1 MVQAKLKLKI
11 MAGYL
16 VLVFCLAFI
25 IRLVHEELGKKSA
38 MEQQETHWQGERRET
53 NRAFLHLLDLAITGE
68 LITGWTEDDYAAY
81 REKRIATVHQLQ
93 DLKPLQENAVQRA
106 AIDSVCNL
114 LVEKERLL
122 SALLSTLEDTPDVE
136 EIVHR
141 KIPALLPKSMK
152 EMNAQPLLS
161 NDGPAAPATPKKKKN
176 FWGFLSRKKEKSAYA
191 LQREK
196 ALTNTT
202 TPPRQTNATA
212 SRPAALLHSL
222 KKEIADTTRIYEER
236 LSAKVDSLRLH
247 NRRLNER
254 ITLLISNFERNEE
267 DTFCREIGMQ
277 QAIRNRS
284 FSLIT
289 GTGIATFMLVILLYI
304 IIHRDVNRGYK
315 IRLALEAAN
324 KVNEELIAARKNM
337 MLSVSHDLRSPLT
350 AISGYAELLPGE
362 TDETQR
368 NRYAENIL
376 RISRHVIGLANNLLH
391 YYRLEAGKEQPD
403 KEVFHPGKLIE
414 DVALSFRPLAD
425 KKGLGLTVE
434 TEGVNT
440 MVEGDCI
447 RLTQILNNL
456 LANAVKFTRIG
467 HVYIKAY
474 YGNGQLRFFV
484 RDTGAGISKEKQER
498 IFMAFERQEGK
509 RTEPGFGLGLSITA
523 KLVELLGG
531 TISVESR
538 LEHGS
543 TFEVC
548 LPMPEADGRENA
560 KEPQREYINLAGLKI
575 VLIDDDLMQADMTRR
590 MMHRNG
596 ISCDCCCNVKE
607 LMELLRNNRY
617 DLLLTD
623 MQMPETDGYE
633 VLKLLR
639 SSNLGQSKDIPVLA
653 VTAGIDEKTD
663 GLVEVGF
670 AGCLHKFFS
679 NNELLDTVAECMNGR
694 IPQRQDADFST
705 LLEGE
710 DDRKGMLDMFVQDTE
725 KILADLQEAVG
736 AEDYGKI
743 SAFIHKGAPLWE
755 TIRIGIPTVELERL
769 ASLSPEV
776 WNKALLREVRQ
787 LVEAV
792 VRAVETAK
800 RLREGME

>member
-1 MVQAKLKLKI
+1 MIQAKLKFKI
-11 MAGYL
+11 IVGYL

-53 NRAFLHLLDLAITGE
+53 NRAFLHLLDLAATGE
-68 LITGWTEDDYAAY
+68 LIAGWTEDDYAAY
-81 REKRIATVHQLQ
+81 REKRIATVQQLQ
-93 DLKPLQENAVQRA
+93 DLKPLQEDAAQRA

-114 LVEKERLL
+114 LVEKERLM
-122 SALLSTLEDTPDVE
+122 SALLSTLENTPDVE

-141 KIPALLPKSMK
+141 KIPALLPKSRK
-152 EMNAQPLLS
+152 ETTSQPVPR
-161 NDGPAAPATPKKKKN
+161 NDEPAAPATPKKKKN
-176 FWGFLSRKKEKSAYA
+176 FWSFLSRKKEKSAYA

-196 ALTNTT
+196 ELTNTA
-202 TPPRQTNATA
+202 TPPQQTNATA
-212 SRPAALLHSL
+212 SRPSALLHSL
-222 KKEIADTTRIYEER
+222 EKEIADTTRIYEER

-254 ITLLISNFERNEE
+254 ISLLVQNFERNKEE
-267 DTFCREIGMQ
+267 TFCREIGMQ

-289 GTGIATFMLVILLYI
+289 GIGIGAFMLVILLYI
-304 IIHRDVNRGYK
+304 IIHRDVNREHK

-324 KVNEELIAARKNM
+324 KENEELIAARKNM

-362 TDETQR
+362 TVETQR

-376 RISRHVIGLANNLLH
+376 RTSRHVISLANNLLH

-414 DVALSFRPLAD
+414 DVMLSFRLLAD
-425 KKGLGLTVE
+425 KKGLGLTME

-440 MVEGDCI
+440 MVEGDSI

-456 LANAVKFTRIG
+456 LANAVKFTRKG
-467 HVYIKAY
+467 HVHIKAH
-474 YGNGQLRFFV
+474 YGNGKLRFSV
-484 RDTGAGISKEKQER
+484 RDTGTGISKEKQER
-498 IFMAFERQEGK
+498 IFMAFERQEGE
-509 RTEPGFGLGLSITA
+509 RTERGFGLGLSITA

-538 LEHGS
+538 PEHGS

-548 LPMPEADGRENA
+548 LPMQEADGRENG
-560 KEPQREYINLAGLKI
+560 KEPQTEYINLAGLKI
-575 VLIDDDLMQADMTRR
+575 VLIDDDRMQADMTQR
-590 MMHRNG
+590 MMYRNG

-623 MQMPETDGYE
+623 MQMPETDGHE

-639 SSNLGQSKDIPVLA
+639 NSNLGQSKDIPVLP
-653 VTAGIDEKTD
+653 VTAGVNEKTEE
-663 GLVEVGF
+663 LVQAGF
-670 AGCLHKFFS
+670 TGCLHKPFS
-679 NNELLDTVAECMNGR
+679 KKELLDAVAECMNGR
-694 IPQRQDADFST
+694 MPQKLDADFFA

-710 DDRKGMLDMFVQDTE
+710 HDRKGMLDMFVQDTE
-725 KILADLQEAVG
+725 KTLADLQEAIG

-743 SAFIHKGAPLWE
+743 SALIHKGTPLWE
-755 TIRIGIPTVELERL
+755 TIRIGIPAVELERL
-769 ASLSPEV
+769 VSLSPEA
-776 WNKALLREVRQ
+776 WNKALLPEIRQ
-787 LVEAV
+787 LAEALVRVVEA
-792 VRAVETAK
+792 AK
-800 RLREGME
+800 RLREDMK

>member
-1 MVQAKLKLKI
+1 M
-11 MAGYL
+11 
-16 VLVFCLAFI
+16 
-25 IRLVHEELGKKSA
+25 
-38 MEQQETHWQGERRET
+38 
-53 NRAFLHLLDLAITGE
+53 
-68 LITGWTEDDYAAY
+68 
-81 REKRIATVHQLQ
+81 
-93 DLKPLQENAVQRA
+93 
-106 AIDSVCNL
+106 
-114 LVEKERLL
+114 
-122 SALLSTLEDTPDVE
+122 SALLSTLEDMPDVE

-141 KIPALLPKSMK
+141 KIPAHLPKSR
-152 EMNAQPLLS
+152 EETTTQPVQR
-161 NDGPAAPATPKKKKN
+161 NDEPAEPATPKKKKS
-176 FWGFLSRKKEKSAYA
+176 FWDFLSRKKEKSVYA

-196 ALTNTT
+196 AQTNTT
-202 TPPRQTNATA
+202 TPPKQTNASA
-212 SRPAALLHSL
+212 SRPTALLYSL
-222 KKEIADTTRIYEER
+222 EKEIADTTRIYEER

-254 ITLLISNFERNEE
+254 INLLVQNFERNEE
-267 DTFCREIGMQ
+267 KNFCREIGVQ
-277 QAIRNRS
+277 QSIRDRS
-284 FSLIT
+284 FTLIT
-289 GTGIATFMLVILLYI
+289 GIGIGAFMLVILLYI

-324 KVNEELIAARKNM
+324 KENEELIAARKNM
-337 MLSVSHDLRSPLT
+337 MLSVSHDLRSPLS

-368 NRYAENIL
+368 NRYVENIL
-376 RISRHVIGLANNLLH
+376 RISGHVIGLANNLLH

-440 MVEGDCI
+440 MVKGDRI

-456 LANAVKFTRIG
+456 LANAVKFTRKG
-467 HVYIKAY
+467 HVYIKAH
-474 YGNGQLRFFV
+474 YGNGQLHFFV

-498 IFMAFERQEGK
+498 IFMAFERQEGG

-531 TISVESR
+531 TISVESCP
-538 LEHGS
+538 EHGS

-560 KEPQREYINLAGLKI
+560 KEPRTEYISLAGLKI

-607 LMELLRNNRY
+607 LMELLRDNRY

-653 VTAGIDEKTD
+653 VTARVDEKAD
-663 GLVEVGF
+663 GLVEIGF
-670 AGCLHKFFS
+670 AGCLHKPFS
-679 NNELLDTVAECMNGR
+679 NNELLAAVADCMDGR
-694 IPQRQDADFST
+694 IPQGQDADFST

-710 DDRKGMLDMFVQDTE
+710 CDRKGMLDMFVQDTE

-743 SAFIHKGAPLWE
+743 SALIHKGAPLWE

-776 WNKALLREVRQ
+776 WNKALLPEVQ
-787 LVEAV
+787 LLAETVA
-792 VRAVETAK
+792 RAVETAK
-800 RLREGME
+800 RLREETE

>member
-1 MVQAKLKLKI
+1 
-11 MAGYL
+11 
-16 VLVFCLAFI
+16 
-25 IRLVHEELGKKSA
+25 
-38 MEQQETHWQGERRET
+38 
-53 NRAFLHLLDLAITGE
+53 
-68 LITGWTEDDYAAY
+68 
-81 REKRIATVHQLQ
+81 
-93 DLKPLQENAVQRA
+93 
-106 AIDSVCNL
+106 
-114 LVEKERLL
+114 
-122 SALLSTLEDTPDVE
+122 
-136 EIVHR
+136 
-141 KIPALLPKSMK
+141 
-152 EMNAQPLLS
+152 
-161 NDGPAAPATPKKKKN
+161 
-176 FWGFLSRKKEKSAYA
+176 
-191 LQREK
+191 
-196 ALTNTT
+196 
-202 TPPRQTNATA
+202 
-212 SRPAALLHSL
+212 
-222 KKEIADTTRIYEER
+222 
-236 LSAKVDSLRLH
+236 
-247 NRRLNER
+247 
-254 ITLLISNFERNEE
+254 
-267 DTFCREIGMQ
+267 
-277 QAIRNRS
+277 
-284 FSLIT
+284 
-289 GTGIATFMLVILLYI
+289 
-304 IIHRDVNRGYK
+304 
-315 IRLALEAAN
+315 
-324 KVNEELIAARKNM
+324 
-337 MLSVSHDLRSPLT
+337 
-350 AISGYAELLPGE
+350 
-362 TDETQR
+362 
-368 NRYAENIL
+368 
-376 RISRHVIGLANNLLH
+376 
-391 YYRLEAGKEQPD
+391 
-403 KEVFHPGKLIE
+403 
-414 DVALSFRPLAD
+414 
-425 KKGLGLTVE
+425 
-434 TEGVNT
+434 

-538 LEHGS
+538 PEHGS

-548 LPMPEADGRENA
+548 LPMPEANGRENA
-560 KEPQREYINLAGLKI
+560 KEPQRKYINLAGLKI

-617 DLLLTD
+617 DLLMTD

-653 VTAGIDEKTD
+653 VTAGVDEKTD

-670 AGCLHKFFS
+670 AGCLHKPFS
-679 NNELLDTVAECMNGR
+679 NNELLAAVAECMNGR

-743 SAFIHKGAPLWE
+743 SALIHKGAPLWE

>member
-1 MVQAKLKLKI
+1 M
-11 MAGYL
+11 
-16 VLVFCLAFI
+16 VFCLAFI
-25 IRLVHEELGKKSA
+25 IRLVHEELEKKSA

-93 DLKPLQENAVQRA
+93 DLKPLQENAAQRA

-114 LVEKERLL
+114 LVEKERLM
-122 SALLSTLEDTPDVE
+122 STLLSTLENTPDVE

-141 KIPALLPKSMK
+141 KIPALLPKSRK
-152 EMNAQPLLS
+152 ETTSQPVLR
-161 NDGPAAPATPKKKKN
+161 NDEPAAPKKKKN
-176 FWGFLSRKKEKSAYA
+176 FWSFLSRKKEKSAYA

-196 ALTNTT
+196 ALTNTA
-202 TPPRQTNATA
+202 TPPKPTNATA
-212 SRPAALLHSL
+212 SRPSALLHSL
-222 KKEIADTTRIYEER
+222 EKEIADTTRIYEER

-254 ITLLISNFERNEE
+254 INLLIRNFERNEE

-324 KVNEELIAARKNM
+324 KENEELIAARKNM

-368 NRYAENIL
+368 NHYAENIL

-456 LANAVKFTRIG
+456 LANAVKFTRKG
-467 HVYIKAY
+467 HVYIKAH

-538 LEHGS
+538 PEHGS

-653 VTAGIDEKTD
+653 VTAGVDEKTD

-670 AGCLHKFFS
+670 AGCLHKPFS
-679 NNELLDTVAECMNGR
+679 NNELLAAVAECMNGR

-743 SAFIHKGAPLWE
+743 SALIHRGAPLWE

-800 RLREGME
+800 RLKEGME

>member
-1 MVQAKLKLKI
+1 

-53 NRAFLHLLDLAITGE
+53 NRAFLHLLDLAATGE
-68 LITGWTEDDYAAY
+68 LIAGWTEDDYAAY
-81 REKRIATVHQLQ
+81 RKKRIATVNQLQ
-93 DLKPLQENAVQRA
+93 ELKPLQEDAAQRA

-114 LVEKERLL
+114 LVEKERLM
-122 SALLSTLEDTPDVE
+122 SALLSTLENTPDVE

-141 KIPALLPKSMK
+141 KIPALLPKSRK
-152 EMNAQPLLS
+152 ETTLQPAPR
-161 NDGPAAPATPKKKKN
+161 NDEPVAPATSKKKKN
-176 FWGFLSRKKEKSAYA
+176 FWSFLSRKKEKSAYA

-196 ALTNTT
+196 ALTNTA
-202 TPPRQTNATA
+202 TPPQQTNATA
-212 SRPAALLHSL
+212 SRPSALLHSL
-222 KKEIADTTRIYEER
+222 EKEIADTTRIYEER

-254 ITLLISNFERNEE
+254 INLLVQNFERNKEE
-267 DTFCREIGMQ
+267 TFCREIGMQ

-284 FSLIT
+284 FNLIT
-289 GTGIATFMLVILLYI
+289 GIGIGAFMLVILLYI
-304 IIHRDVNRGYK
+304 IIHRDVNREHK

-324 KVNEELIAARKNM
+324 KENEELIAARKNM

-376 RISRHVIGLANNLLH
+376 RTSRHVISLANNLLH

-414 DVALSFRPLAD
+414 DVMLSFRLLAD
-425 KKGLGLTVE
+425 KKGLGLTME

-440 MVEGDCI
+440 MVEGDSI

-456 LANAVKFTRIG
+456 LANAVKFTRKG
-467 HVYIKAY
+467 HVHIKAH
-474 YGNGQLRFFV
+474 YGNGKLRFSV
-484 RDTGAGISKEKQER
+484 RDTGTGISKEKQER
-498 IFMAFERQEGK
+498 IFMAFERQEGE
-509 RTEPGFGLGLSITA
+509 RTERGFGLGLSITA

-538 LEHGS
+538 PEQGS

-548 LPMPEADGRENA
+548 LPMQEADGRENG
-560 KEPQREYINLAGLKI
+560 KEPQTEYINLAGLKI
-575 VLIDDDLMQADMTRR
+575 VLIDDDRMQADMTQR

-623 MQMPETDGYE
+623 MQMPETDGHE

-639 SSNLGQSKDIPVLA
+639 NSNLGQSQDIPVLA
-653 VTAGIDEKTD
+653 VTAGVNEKTEE
-663 GLVEVGF
+663 LVQAGF
-670 AGCLHKFFS
+670 TGCLHKPFS
-679 NNELLDTVAECMNGR
+679 KKELLDAVAECMNGR
-694 IPQRQDADFST
+694 MPQKLDADFSA

-710 DDRKGMLDMFVQDTE
+710 HDRKGMLDMFVQDTE
-725 KILADLQEAVG
+725 KTLADLQEAIG

-743 SAFIHKGAPLWE
+743 SALIHKGTPLWE
-755 TIRIGIPTVELERL
+755 TIRIGIPAVELERL
-769 ASLSPEV
+769 VSLSPEA
-776 WNKALLREVRQ
+776 WNKALLPEIRQ
-787 LVEAV
+787 LAEALVRVVEA
-792 VRAVETAK
+792 AK
-800 RLREGME
+800 RLREDMK

>member
-1 MVQAKLKLKI
+1 

-16 VLVFCLAFI
+16 VLVCCLAFI

-53 NRAFLHLLDLAITGE
+53 NRTFLHLLDLAATGE
-68 LITGWTEDDYAAY
+68 LIAGWTEDDYAAY
-81 REKRIATVHQLQ
+81 RKKRIATVNQLQ
-93 DLKPLQENAVQRA
+93 ELKPLQEDAAQRA

-114 LVEKERLL
+114 LVEKERLM
-122 SALLSTLEDTPDVE
+122 SALLSTLENTPDVE

-141 KIPALLPKSMK
+141 KIPALLPKSRK
-152 EMNAQPLLS
+152 ETTLQPAPR
-161 NDGPAAPATPKKKKN
+161 NDEPVAPATSKKKKN
-176 FWGFLSRKKEKSAYA
+176 FWSFLSRKKEKSAYA

-196 ALTNTT
+196 ALTNTA
-202 TPPRQTNATA
+202 TPPQQTNATA
-212 SRPAALLHSL
+212 SRPSALLHSL
-222 KKEIADTTRIYEER
+222 EKEIADTTRIYEER

-254 ITLLISNFERNEE
+254 INLLVQNFERNKEE
-267 DTFCREIGMQ
+267 TFCREIGMQ

-284 FSLIT
+284 FNLIT
-289 GTGIATFMLVILLYI
+289 GIGIGAFMLVILLYI
-304 IIHRDVNRGYK
+304 IIHRDVNREHK

-324 KVNEELIAARKNM
+324 KENEELIAARKNM

-376 RISRHVIGLANNLLH
+376 RTSRHVISLANNLLH

-414 DVALSFRPLAD
+414 DVMLSFRLLAD
-425 KKGLGLTVE
+425 KKGLGLTME

-440 MVEGDCI
+440 MVEGDSI

-456 LANAVKFTRIG
+456 LANAVKFTRKG
-467 HVYIKAY
+467 HVHIKAH
-474 YGNGQLRFFV
+474 YGNGKLRFSV
-484 RDTGAGISKEKQER
+484 RDTGTGISKEKQER
-498 IFMAFERQEGK
+498 IFMAFERQEGE
-509 RTEPGFGLGLSITA
+509 RTERGFGLGLSITA

-538 LEHGS
+538 PEQGS

-548 LPMPEADGRENA
+548 LPMQEADGRENG
-560 KEPQREYINLAGLKI
+560 KEPQTEYINLAGLKI
-575 VLIDDDLMQADMTRR
+575 VLIDDDRMQADMTQR

-623 MQMPETDGYE
+623 MQMPETDGHE

-639 SSNLGQSKDIPVLA
+639 NSNLGQSKDIPVLA
-653 VTAGIDEKTD
+653 VTAGVNEKTEE
-663 GLVEVGF
+663 LVQAGF
-670 AGCLHKFFS
+670 TGCLHKPFS
-679 NNELLDTVAECMNGR
+679 KKELLDAVAECMNGR
-694 IPQRQDADFST
+694 MPQKLDADFSA

-710 DDRKGMLDMFVQDTE
+710 HDRKGMLDMFVQDTE
-725 KILADLQEAVG
+725 KTLADLQEAIG

-743 SAFIHKGAPLWE
+743 SALIHKGTPLWE
-755 TIRIGIPTVELERL
+755 TIRIGIPAVELERL
-769 ASLSPEV
+769 VSLSPEA
-776 WNKALLREVRQ
+776 WNKALLPEIRQ
-787 LVEAV
+787 LAEALVRVVEA
-792 VRAVETAK
+792 AK
-800 RLREGME
+800 RLREDMK

>member
-11 MAGYL
+11 MAGYF

-114 LVEKERLL
+114 LVEKERLM

-152 EMNAQPLLS
+152 EMTAQPLQS
-161 NDGPAAPATPKKKKN
+161 NDGPAAPAPPKKKKN

-196 ALTNTT
+196 ALTNTA

-324 KVNEELIAARKNM
+324 KENEELIAARKNM

-376 RISRHVIGLANNLLH
+376 RTSRHVIGLANNLLY

-538 LEHGS
+538 PEHGS

-548 LPMPEADGRENA
+548 LPMPEANGRENA
-560 KEPQREYINLAGLKI
+560 KEPQRKYINLAGLKI

-617 DLLLTD
+617 DLLMTD
-623 MQMPETDGYE
+623 M
-633 VLKLLR
+633 K
-639 SSNLGQSKDIPVLA
+639 
-653 VTAGIDEKTD
+653 
-663 GLVEVGF
+663 
-670 AGCLHKFFS
+670 C
-679 NNELLDTVAECMNGR
+679 
-694 IPQRQDADFST
+694 
-705 LLEGE
+705 
-710 DDRKGMLDMFVQDTE
+710 
-725 KILADLQEAVG
+725 
-736 AEDYGKI
+736 
-743 SAFIHKGAPLWE
+743 
-755 TIRIGIPTVELERL
+755 
-769 ASLSPEV
+769 
-776 WNKALLREVRQ
+776 
-787 LVEAV
+787 
-792 VRAVETAK
+792 
-800 RLREGME
+800 

>member
-11 MAGYL
+11 MAGYF

-114 LVEKERLL
+114 LVEKDRLM

-152 EMNAQPLLS
+152 EMTAQPLLS
-161 NDGPAAPATPKKKKN
+161 NDEPAAPAPPKKKKN

-196 ALTNTT
+196 ALTNTA
-202 TPPRQTNATA
+202 TPPRQTNATV

-376 RISRHVIGLANNLLH
+376 RTSRHVIGLANNLLH

-403 KEVFHPGKLIE
+403 KEVFHPGKLIG

-456 LANAVKFTRIG
+456 LANAVKFTRKG

-484 RDTGAGISKEKQER
+484 RDTGAGISKEKQKR

-538 LEHGS
+538 PEHGS

-653 VTAGIDEKTD
+653 VTAGVDEKTD

-670 AGCLHKFFS
+670 AGCLHKPFS
-679 NNELLDTVAECMNGR
+679 NNELMDTVAECMNGR

-743 SAFIHKGAPLWE
+743 SALIHKGAPLWE

-776 WNKALLREVRQ
+776 WNKALLREVR
-787 LVEAV
+787 LLAEAV

>member
-1 MVQAKLKLKI
+1 MIQAKLKFKI
-11 MAGYL
+11 IVGYL

-38 MEQQETHWQGERRET
+38 MEQQETHWQGERQET
-53 NRAFLHLLDLAITGE
+53 NRAFLHLLDLAATGE
-68 LITGWTEDDYAAY
+68 LIAGWTEDDYAIY
-81 REKRIATVHQLQ
+81 REKRIATVNQLQ
-93 DLKPLQENAVQRA
+93 DLKPLQEDAAQRA
-106 AIDSVCNL
+106 TIDSVCNL
-114 LVEKERLL
+114 LVEKERLM
-122 SALLSTLEDTPDVE
+122 SALLSTLENTPNVE

-141 KIPALLPKSMK
+141 KIPALLPKSRK
-152 EMNAQPLLS
+152 ETTSQPVQR
-161 NDGPAAPATPKKKKN
+161 NDEPAAPKKKKN
-176 FWGFLSRKKEKSAYA
+176 FWSFLSRKKEKSAYA

-196 ALTNTT
+196 ELTNTA
-202 TPPRQTNATA
+202 TPPQQTNATA
-212 SRPAALLHSL
+212 SRPSALLHSL
-222 KKEIADTTRIYEER
+222 EKEIADTTRIYEER
-236 LSAKVDSLRLH
+236 LSEKVDSLRLH

-254 ITLLISNFERNEE
+254 ISLLVQNFERNKEE
-267 DTFCREIGMQ
+267 TFCREIGMQ

-289 GTGIATFMLVILLYI
+289 GIGIGAFMLVILLYI
-304 IIHRDVNRGYK
+304 IIHRDVNREHK

-324 KVNEELIAARKNM
+324 KENEELIAARKNM

-376 RISRHVIGLANNLLH
+376 RTSRHVISLANNLLH

-414 DVALSFRPLAD
+414 DVMLSFRLLAD
-425 KKGLGLTVE
+425 KKGLGLTME

-440 MVEGDCI
+440 MVEGDSI

-456 LANAVKFTRIG
+456 LANAVKFTRKG
-467 HVYIKAY
+467 HVHIKAH
-474 YGNGQLRFFV
+474 YGNGKLRFSV
-484 RDTGAGISKEKQER
+484 RDTGTGISKEKQER
-498 IFMAFERQEGK
+498 IFMAFERQEGE
-509 RTEPGFGLGLSITA
+509 RTERGFGLGLSITA

-538 LEHGS
+538 PEHGS

-548 LPMPEADGRENA
+548 LPMQEADGRENG
-560 KEPQREYINLAGLKI
+560 KEPQTEYINLAGLKI
-575 VLIDDDLMQADMTRR
+575 VLIDDDRMQADMTQR

-623 MQMPETDGYE
+623 MQMPETDGHE

-639 SSNLGQSKDIPVLA
+639 NSNLGQSKDIPVLP
-653 VTAGIDEKTD
+653 VTAGVNEKTEE
-663 GLVEVGF
+663 LVQAGF
-670 AGCLHKFFS
+670 TGCLHKPFS
-679 NNELLDTVAECMNGR
+679 KKELLDAVAECMNGR
-694 IPQRQDADFST
+694 MPQKLDADFFA

-710 DDRKGMLDMFVQDTE
+710 HDRKGMLDMFVQDTE
-725 KILADLQEAVG
+725 KTLADLQEAIG

-743 SAFIHKGAPLWE
+743 SALIHKGTPLWE
-755 TIRIGIPTVELERL
+755 TIRIGIPAVELERL
-769 ASLSPEV
+769 VSLSPEA
-776 WNKALLREVRQ
+776 WNKALLPEIRQ
-787 LVEAV
+787 LAEALVRVVEA
-792 VRAVETAK
+792 AK
-800 RLREGME
+800 RLREDMK